1 MRYFGRNLIIM
12 DEKKNLTIDTL
23 AKVELHAPHFLTQ
36 KRSIVLFLI
45 CVALFAT
52 TFVAIYRPLGVMRMS
67 DSLSRFHLPLYTI
80 IVVATGFGIMLVSR
94 IMLYQYQKRRT
105 MHIAGYAF
113 WILVEIIVFTFALT
127 LLADGI
133 NMRQDITFSQLMVR
147 IFLDIVGI
155 LLVPYIISILI
166 FMLDEKRQEINAL
179 HAMIPSQEQDKSLVG
194 DTVNFF
200 DRGGRLVF
208 ATKKS
213 NVLYIEASDNYTN
226 IHYINEDHEDC
237 FILHNSMKNVEDTYA
252 SIGMLRC
259 HRGYLVNLENVKLI
273 RKEKDGMVIELAQ
286 SNKTIPVSKTYV
298 NKVAHSFAGN
308 ISE

>member
-1 MRYFGRNLIIM
+1 M
-12 DEKKNLTIDTL
+12 DENRNLTIDTL

-105 MHIAGYAF
+105 MHIAGYAL

>member
-1 MRYFGRNLIIM
+1 M
-12 DEKKNLTIDTL
+12 DEKRKLTFSTL
-23 AKVELHAPHFLTQ
+23 TKVELHAPHFLTQ
-36 KRSIVLFLI
+36 KRSILLFLI
-45 CVALFAT
+45 CVVLFAS

-67 DSLSRFHLPLYTI
+67 DSLSSLHLPFYTI
-80 IVVATGFGIMLVSR
+80 IVVATGFGILLVSR
-94 IMLYQYQKRRT
+94 ILLYQYQKRRT
-105 MHIAGYAF
+105 MHIAGYAL

-127 LLADGI
+127 LLADSI
-133 NMRQDITFSQLMVR
+133 NMRQDISFSQLMVR

-155 LLVPYIISILI
+155 LLVPYIVSILI
-166 FMLDEKRQEINAL
+166 FMLDEKRQEIDAL
-179 HAMIPSQEQDKSLVG
+179 HAMIPSKEQEKSLVG
-194 DTVNFF
+194 DTINFF

-237 FILHNSMKNVEDTYA
+237 FILHNSMKNVEGTYA

-259 HRGYLVNLENVKLI
+259 HRGYLVNIENIKLI
-273 RKEKDGMVIELAQ
+273 RKEKDSMVIELTQ
-286 SNKTIPVSKTYV
+286 SSKTIPVSKTYV

-308 ISE
+308 SSE

>member
-1 MRYFGRNLIIM
+1 M
-12 DEKKNLTIDTL
+12 T
-23 AKVELHAPHFLTQ
+23 KVELHAPHFLTQ
-36 KRSIVLFLI
+36 KRSILLFLI
-45 CVALFAT
+45 CVVLFAT
-52 TFVAIYRPLGVMRMS
+52 TFVAVYRPLGVMRLS
-67 DSLSRFHLPLYTI
+67 DSLSRLHLPFYTI
-80 IVVATGFGIMLVSR
+80 IVVATGFGILLVSR
-94 IMLYQYQKRRT
+94 LLLYYYQKRHSMR
-105 MHIAGYAF
+105 IAGYAL
-113 WILVEIIVFTFALT
+113 WILVEIVVFTLALT

-166 FMLDEKRQEINAL
+166 FMLDEKRQEIDAL
-179 HAMIPSQEQDKSLVG
+179 HAMMPSREQEKSLVG

-237 FILHNSMKNVEDTYA
+237 FILHNSMKNVEGTYA

-259 HRGYLVNLENVKLI
+259 HRGYLVNLENIKLI
-273 RKEKDGMVIELAQ
+273 RKEKDGMVIELSQ

>member
-1 MRYFGRNLIIM
+1 M
-12 DEKKNLTIDTL
+12 DEKRKLTINALT
-23 AKVELHAPHFLTQ
+23 KVELHAPHFLTQ

-45 CVALFAT
+45 CVVLFAT
-52 TFVAIYRPLGVMRMS
+52 TFVAVYRPLGVMRLG
-67 DSLSRFHLPLYTI
+67 DTLSRIHLPIYTI
-80 IVVATGFGIMLVSR
+80 IVVATGFGILLISR
-94 IMLYQYQKRRT
+94 LLLYHYQKHRVMR
-105 MHIAGYAF
+105 IGGYAI
-113 WILVEIIVFTFALT
+113 WILVEIVVFTLALA
-127 LLADGI
+127 LLADSI
-133 NMRQDITFSQLMVR
+133 NIRQDITFSQLMVR

-166 FMLDEKRQEINAL
+166 FMLDEKRQEIDAL
-179 HAMIPSQEQDKSLVG
+179 HAMIPSAEQGKSLVG

-200 DRGGRLVF
+200 DRGGRMVF

-237 FILHNSMKNVEDTYA
+237 FILHNSMKNVEGTYA
-252 SIGMLRC
+252 SIGMVRC

-298 NKVAHSFAGN
+298 NKVANSFAGN
-308 ISE
+308 ITE

>member
-1 MRYFGRNLIIM
+1 MR
-12 DEKKNLTIDTL
+12 
-23 AKVELHAPHFLTQ
+23 
-36 KRSIVLFLI
+36 
-45 CVALFAT
+45 
-52 TFVAIYRPLGVMRMS
+52 
-67 DSLSRFHLPLYTI
+67 
-80 IVVATGFGIMLVSR
+80 
-94 IMLYQYQKRRT
+94 
-105 MHIAGYAF
+105 IAGYAL
-113 WILVEIIVFTFALT
+113 WILIEIVVFTLALT
-127 LLADGI
+127 FLADGI
-133 NMRQDITFSQLMVR
+133 NIRQDISFSQLMVR

-237 FILHNSMKNVEDTYA
+237 FILHNSMKNVEDAYA
-252 SIGMLRC
+252 GIGMLRC
-259 HRGYLVNLENVKLI
+259 HRGYLVNLENIKLI

>member
-1 MRYFGRNLIIM
+1 MRYFGRNLNIM
-12 DEKKNLTIDTL
+12 NEKRKLTISPLT
-23 AKVELHAPHFLTQ
+23 KVELHAPHFLTQ

-45 CVALFAT
+45 CVALFAS
-52 TFVAIYRPLGVMRMS
+52 TFVAIYRPLGFMRMS
-67 DSLSRFHLPLYTI
+67 DALSSLHLPFYTI
-80 IVVATGFGIMLVSR
+80 IVVATGFVILLASR
-94 IMLYQYQKRRT
+94 ILLYQYQKRRQ
-105 MHIAGYAF
+105 MAF
-113 WILVEIIVFTFALT
+113 WGYVMWIIMEIVVFTFALS

-133 NMRQDITFSQLMVR
+133 NMRQDISFPQLMTR

-155 LLVPYIISILI
+155 LLIPYIISILI
-166 FMLDEKRQEINAL
+166 FLLDEKRQEIDAL
-179 HAMIPSQEQDKSLVG
+179 QAMLPSKDQEKTMTG
-194 DTVNFF
+194 ETINFF

-237 FILHNSMKNVEDTYA
+237 FILHNSMKNVEGTY
-252 SIGMLRC
+252 SNLGMLRC
-259 HRGYLVNLENVKLI
+259 HRGYLVNLENIKLI

>member
-1 MRYFGRNLIIM
+1 
-12 DEKKNLTIDTL
+12 
-23 AKVELHAPHFLTQ
+23 
-36 KRSIVLFLI
+36 
-45 CVALFAT
+45 
-52 TFVAIYRPLGVMRMS
+52 MS
-67 DSLSRFHLPLYTI
+67 DSLSRLHLPIYTM
-80 IVVATGFGIMLVSR
+80 IVVATGFLILMVSR
-94 IMLYQYQKRRT
+94 ILLYQYQKYRT
-105 MHIAGYAF
+105 MRIFGYVI
-113 WILVEIIVFTFALT
+113 WIIVEIIVFTFALS
-127 LLADGI
+127 LLADSI
-133 NMRQDITFSQLMVR
+133 NMRQDIKFVQLMTR
-147 IFLDIVGI
+147 IFLDVVGI

-166 FMLDEKRQEINAL
+166 FLLDEKRQEINAL
-179 HAMIPSQEQDKSLVG
+179 HAMIPAKDQEGALAS

-237 FILHNSMKNVEDTYA
+237 FILHNSMKNVEGAYA

-259 HRGYLVNLENVKLI
+259 HRGYLVNLENIKLI

-298 NKVAHSFAGN
+298 NKVAHSFAGH

>member
-12 DEKKNLTIDTL
+12 DENKNLTIDTL
-23 AKVELHAPHFLTQ
+23 AKVGLHAPHFLTQ

-105 MHIAGYAF
+105 MHIAGYAL

-166 FMLDEKRQEINAL
+166 FMLDEKQQEINAL

>member
-1 MRYFGRNLIIM
+1 M
-12 DEKKNLTIDTL
+12 DEKKKLTIDTL

-36 KRSIVLFLI
+36 KRSIVLFLV
-45 CVALFAT
+45 CVAIFAT
-52 TFVAIYRPLGVMRMS
+52 TFVAIYRPLGVMNMS
-67 DSLSRFHLPLYTI
+67 DSLSRLHLPIYTI
-80 IVVATGFGIMLVSR
+80 TVVATGFFILMASR
-94 IMLYQYQKRRT
+94 ILLFQYQKFHT
-105 MHIAGYAF
+105 MRIYGYILWMIA
-113 WILVEIIVFTFALT
+113 EIIVFTLALT
-127 LLADGI
+127 FLADSI
-133 NMRQDITFSQLMVR
+133 NMRQDIKFIHLMSR
-147 IFLDIVGI
+147 IFLDVVGI

-166 FMLDEKRQEINAL
+166 FMLDEQKQEIDAL
-179 HAMIPSQEQDKSLVG
+179 HAMMPSKEQEDAVAG

-237 FILHNSMKNVEDTYA
+237 FILHNSMKNVEGAYA
-252 SIGMLRC
+252 GIGMLRC
-259 HRGYLVNLENVKLI
+259 HRGYLVNMENIKLI

-298 NKVAHSFAGN
+298 NKVAHSFAGH

>member
-1 MRYFGRNLIIM
+1 MRYFGQNLIIM

-45 CVALFAT
+45 CVALFAS

-67 DSLSRFHLPLYTI
+67 DSLSRYHLPIYTI
-80 IVVATGFGIMLVSR
+80 IVVATGFVIMLVSR
-94 IMLYQYQKRRT
+94 IILYQYQKWHT
-105 MHIAGYAF
+105 MHIAGYAL

-133 NMRQDITFSQLMVR
+133 NMRQDIAFSQLMVR
-147 IFLDIVGI
+147 IFLDIIGI

-166 FMLDEKRQEINAL
+166 FMLEEKRHEIDAL

-237 FILHNSMKNVEDTYA
+237 FILHNSMKNVEGTYA
-252 SIGMLRC
+252 NIGLMRC
-259 HRGYLVNLENVKLI
+259 HRGYLVNLENIKLI